1 MRLRVRTVVPSNRP
15 GAFPRGQDT
24 VVEVVDEQ
32 GNAKMVE
39 GIKSVMVRVS
49 ARQDHVEILLEGA
62 VTLDVEGV
70 HLDE

>member
-1 MRLRVRTVVPSNRP
+1 MRLRVRTTVPANRP

-24 VVEVVDEQ
+24 VVEVVDEH

-49 ARQDHVEILLEGA
+49 ARQEHVEILLEGS
-62 VTLDVEGV
+62 VSLDVEGV
-70 HLDE
+70 AVDE